1 MYCNKSCARTEQETD
16 IRGHRWARK
25 YGDTE
30 DADMNARHQQLT
42 RFRWWNCTQ
51 MNGWELISI
60 STPRGDMFLAASD
73 LSLSRSL

>member
-1 MYCNKSCARTEQETD
+1 
-16 IRGHRWARK
+16 
-25 YGDTE
+25 
-30 DADMNARHQQLT
+30 MNARHQQLT